1 MIKKIINPVNNF
13 GNTKEEAVFT
23 VSEFLEF
30 VNEIL
35 RIRKAAVK
43 GEIGEKIGKYPSGI
57 YFNLIDKQ
65 EAVLKCFIPAWMS
78 RGIGVELR
86 PGMEIVVVGYPVIW
100 RKSGDFK
107 FNVDRVELVGEGELK
122 KQFEF
127 LKTQLTSAGYFNEDI
142 KKPLPRFVE
151 KIGLIT
157 SQFGRGAKK
166 DFLTR
171 LGEFGFGVFFC
182 DVRVEGQSALDEIVG
197 AIRWFNQS
205 AEKMDVL
212 VITRGG
218 GDWESLKAFNSE
230 EIVKAICSSRIPII
244 TGIGHEDDETLADLA
259 SDVRAS
265 TPTHAARII
274 SENWETANN
283 AVPELERRIGQLASQ
298 TVSSQVDLLA
308 TLKQGLS
315 AGFRNYYDRFN
326 FLAKEFTNNISR
338 IGASMGRELEL
349 NRVITERIFDNIQKW
364 QKQLNALL
372 KICEEKL
379 QLSSPTI
386 RLKQGYSVVFDDN
399 GNVVKDAMQLKIGQK
414 ITTKYHQGKTVSEIN
429 RIINS

>member
-1 MIKKIINPVNNF
+1 MRKNIFSELLTDAEK
-13 GNTKEEAVFT
+13 TVFT

-30 VNEIL
+30 INEIL
-35 RIRKAAVK
+35 KIRKVAVK

-57 YFNLIDKQ
+57 YFNLVDKQ
-65 EAVLKCFIPAWMS
+65 QAVLKCFVPAWMNRS
-78 RGIGVELR
+78 IGVTLKS
-86 PGMEIVVVGYPVIW
+86 GMEIVVIGYPTIW

-127 LKTQLTSAGYFNEDI
+127 LKAQLSSAGYFNEDV
-142 KKPLPRFVE
+142 KKPLPRFIE

-171 LGEFGFGVFFC
+171 LGEFGLSVNFY
-182 DVRVEGQSALDEIVG
+182 DVRVEGHSALSEITG
-197 AIRWFNQS
+197 AIEWFNQS
-205 AEKMDVL
+205 AEKMDAL

-230 EIVKAICSSRIPII
+230 EMVKAIFSSKIPII

-274 SENWETANN
+274 SENWEIASNAMPEFERSIDKLANGVI
-283 AVPELERRIGQLASQ
+283 ADQIERII
-298 TVSSQVDLLA
+298 
-308 TLKQGLS
+308 TLKQELS
-315 AGFRNYYDRFN
+315 AAFRNYYDRFN
-326 FLAKEFTNNISR
+326 FLAKEFANNISR
-338 IGASMGRELEL
+338 V
-349 NRVITERIFDNIQKW
+349 RVIMTRMLEENRLATQRVFDNREKW
-364 QKQLNALL
+364 RKQINVLL
-372 KICEEKL
+372 KNNEEKL
-379 QLSSPTI
+379 QLSSPTV
-386 RLKQGYSVVFDDN
+386 RLKQGYSVNFDEN
-399 GNVVKDAMQLKIGQK
+399 GSMVKDIKQLKIGQK
-414 ITTKYHQGKTVSEIN
+414 ITTKYYRGKTESEIKQ
-429 RIINS
+429 IINS